1 MPVMDAR
8 ERESIELGLASA
20 DEELRRLAVESLGG
34 LPVEEALPRLVTC
47 LGDSSWRVRKAAVDR
62 LVNAPDAWLAARS
75 LIEALA
81 DGENPG
87 RRNSAVEALVR
98 CGGRVVPALLEASGS
113 RDVDVRKLAVDT
125 LAGIGDERAEPRL
138 RELLSDPDANVRAA
152 AADALGATGGNEAM
166 QALLASAVRPSEER
180 IVRFSALR
188 ALARREAPLYARDLG
203 PATDDPWLKPV
214 AFGVLGVGASDDSEA
229 AEHLLKGLAAGSR
242 SVREAAMAA
251 LLRRLGRVDGAAAD
265 TLAER
270 VREAALASPTLVTD
284 AVERLRSADLA
295 TRLVLVQ
302 LLGLLRLPATIVP
315 LVEAGRDEALAEVA
329 LASLEALGD
338 AVEGELD
345 ARFTM
350 LDTEARR
357 LACILLGRTHGPFG
371 AARLAAALEDPE
383 PAVRCAAATSLG
395 RRGGAV
401 ALSPL
406 VRRLEATA
414 AEDATEGEDEIAVL
428 ISALVELAQ
437 PRGLHSEVADQAVTL
452 LGGRLEGAGESVRL
466 AIATVLG
473 RIGRPQDVQLVTFLL
488 KDESDRVRRAA
499 VEALARLE
507 PGEAPEPVRLALA
520 DESPLVRVAAAN
532 ALGASSSPRAQD
544 DLARLA
550 EDRDPWVRAAALR
563 ALGVH
568 AKRVGGSDEVVL
580 SLLERASADEG
591 PVAMAAVEA
600 LRTIGGAAS
609 VRVVRP
615 LLSRG
620 ETELVQAAV
629 GCVAQH
635 GTAQDLEALL
645 PLLSHDHWSVR
656 TEVIQGLAERG
667 MVKAVP
673 SILRRLET
681 EQDDFV
687 RDAILRALG
696 RLEG

>member
-1 MPVMDAR
+1 V
-8 ERESIELGLASA
+8 
-20 DEELRRLAVESLGG
+20 
-34 LPVEEALPRLVTC
+34 
-47 LGDSSWRVRKAAVDR
+47 
-62 LVNAPDAWLAARS
+62 
-75 LIEALA
+75 
-81 DGENPG
+81 
-87 RRNSAVEALVR
+87 
-98 CGGRVVPALLEASGS
+98 
-113 RDVDVRKLAVDT
+113 
-125 LAGIGDERAEPRL
+125 
-138 RELLSDPDANVRAA
+138 
-152 AADALGATGGNEAM
+152 

-180 IVRFSALR
+180 LVRFSALR

-214 AFGVLGVGASDDSEA
+214 AFGVLGVGAADDSEA
-229 AEHLLKGLAAGSR
+229 IEHLLKGLAAGSR

-265 TLAER
+265 ELAER

-284 AVERLRSADLA
+284 AIERLRSADLA

-315 LVEAGRDEALAEVA
+315 LVEAGRDEALGEVA

-345 ARFTM
+345 ARFAT
-350 LDTEARR
+350 LDTESRR
-357 LACILLGRTHGPFG
+357 LACILLGRTHGSLG

-383 PAVRCAAATSLG
+383 PAVRTAAATSLG
-395 RRGGAV
+395 SRGGAA

-414 AEDATEGEDEIAVL
+414 AEDAGEGEDEIAVL
-428 ISALVELAQ
+428 TSALVALAQ
-437 PRGLHSEVADQAVTL
+437 PLGELHSEVADQAVAV
-452 LGGRLEGAGESVRL
+452 LGARLEGATESVRL

-499 VEALARLE
+499 VEALARIE

-520 DESPLVRVAAAN
+520 DESPLVRISAAN
-532 ALGASSSPRAQD
+532 ALGASSSPRARE

-563 ALGVH
+563 ALGAH
-568 AKRVGGSDEVVL
+568 AKRLGGVDEALL
-580 SLLERASADEG
+580 SLIERASADDG

-600 LRTIGGAAS
+600 LRAIGGETS
-609 VRVVRP
+609 VRIARQ
-615 LLSRG
+615 LLSRR
-620 ETELVQAAV
+620 EAELVQAAV
-629 GCVAQH
+629 GCVVQH
-635 GTAQDLEALL
+635 GKAQDLEALL
-645 PLLSHDHWSVR
+645 PFLSHDHWSVR
-656 TEVIQGLAERG
+656 TETIQGFAERG